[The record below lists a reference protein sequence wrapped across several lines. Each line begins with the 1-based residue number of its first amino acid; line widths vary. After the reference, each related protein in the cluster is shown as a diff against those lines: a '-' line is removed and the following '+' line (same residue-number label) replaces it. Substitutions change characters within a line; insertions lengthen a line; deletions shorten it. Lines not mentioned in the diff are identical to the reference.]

1 MPLIHIDLIEG
12 RSDAELKTLLDAA
25 HRAVIAAFG
34 VPIRDRY
41 QIVQQHPR
49 AHMIVEDTGLGLKRS
64 DKVVVV
70 QVTTRPRKKKQKEAP
85 WSRTATRTGPSA
97 TAAPS
102 SSPASCEFRIW
113 LATDRRLTQIWS
125 RGESAMAVD
134 DQFKQ
139 IAEFVALVIQAG
151 AVLVVT
157 FGAAQALALVAEA
170 IWQREADSPRGR
182 EIWLKF
188 ATWILLALEFALAA
202 DLVRTAVAPTWDDI
216 GKLAVIATIRTMLN
230 YFLAKDIASFD
241 RSKDRDAKH
250 RLARRN

>member
-1 MPLIHIDLIEG
+1 MAIDG
-12 RSDAELKTLLDAA
+12 
-25 HRAVIAAFG
+25 
-34 VPIRDRY
+34 
-41 QIVQQHPR
+41 
-49 AHMIVEDTGLGLKRS
+49 
-64 DKVVVV
+64 
-70 QVTTRPRKKKQKEAP
+70 
-85 WSRTATRTGPSA
+85 
-97 TAAPS
+97 
-102 SSPASCEFRIW
+102 
-113 LATDRRLTQIWS
+113 
-125 RGESAMAVD
+125 
-134 DQFKQ
+134 QFKQ

-157 FGAAQALALVAEA
+157 FGAVQALALVAEA

-241 RSKDRDAKH
+241 RSQDRDAKPPASPGAAEAPGIAPI
-250 RLARRN
+250 RWTST